1 MKLKRLFTAALAAL
15 SCLTAVTLCG
25 CAPGATD
32 QRTLPKC
39 FDCTAQIE
47 FDGMVYETAMSRL
60 SDGWW
65 EVELTAPEAVKGLVF
80 SVNGDDTEIS
90 FKGLHFTFDTSKFP
104 VGSVV
109 SLAIKS
115 FDRLAPLSLDVV
127 SGETTNFASGE
138 ADGMTYSM
146 TLDKNG
152 TPLTL
157 DLGDSGMKITFTS
170 FEERQEEAPA
180 GEVTTAPEATT
191 SAPEVTTLPE
201 TSAADD
207 ITTSA
212 SQSDWKTGTAW

>member
-1 MKLKRLFTAALAAL
+1 MKLKRIFTAALAAL

-32 QRTLPKC
+32 QRTHPKC

-80 SVNGDDTEIS
+80 SVNGEDTEIS

-115 FDRLAPLSLDVV
+115 FDRLASLSLDVV
-127 SGETTNFASGE
+127 SGEATDFASGE
-138 ADGMTYSM
+138 ADGMTYSL

-170 FEERQEEAPA
+170 FEERQEEAP

-191 SAPEVTTLPE
+191 SAPEVTTLPG
-201 TSAADD
+201 TSAADN
-207 ITTSA
+207 ITS
-212 SQSDWKTGTAW
+212 SVPEPDWITGTAW

>member
-1 MKLKRLFTAALAAL
+1 MKLKRIFTAALAAL

-80 SVNGDDTEIS
+80 SVNGEDTEIS

-115 FDRLAPLSLDVV
+115 FDRLASLSLDVV
-127 SGETTNFASGE
+127 SGEATDFASGE
-138 ADGMTYSM
+138 ADGMTYSL

-170 FEERQEEAPA
+170 FEERQEEAP

-191 SAPEVTTLPE
+191 SAPEVTTLPG
-201 TSAADD
+201 TSAADN
-207 ITTSA
+207 ITS
-212 SQSDWKTGTAW
+212 SVPEPHWIPGTAW

>member
-1 MKLKRLFTAALAAL
+1 MKLKRIFTAALAAL

-80 SVNGDDTEIS
+80 SVNGEDTEIS

-115 FDRLAPLSLDVV
+115 FDRLASLSLDVV
-127 SGETTNFASGE
+127 YGEATDFASGE
-138 ADGMTYSM
+138 ADGMTYSL

-170 FEERQEEAPA
+170 FEERQEEAP

-191 SAPEVTTLPE
+191 SAPEVTTLPG
-201 TSAADD
+201 TSAADN
-207 ITTSA
+207 ITS
-212 SQSDWKTGTAW
+212 SVPEPDWITGTAW

>member
-1 MKLKRLFTAALAAL
+1 MKLKRIFTAALAAL

-60 SDGWW
+60 SDAWW

-80 SVNGDDTEIS
+80 SVNGEDTEIS

-115 FDRLAPLSLDVV
+115 FDRLASLSLDVV
-127 SGETTNFASGE
+127 SGEATDFASGE
-138 ADGMTYSM
+138 ADGMTYSL

-170 FEERQEEAPA
+170 FEERQEEAP

-191 SAPEVTTLPE
+191 SAPEVTTLPG
-201 TSAADD
+201 TSAADN
-207 ITTSA
+207 ITS
-212 SQSDWKTGTAW
+212 SVPEPDWITGTAW